1 MVVGSVESSPKEN
14 MNAPN
19 EFEVREAWQK
29 FLQMPEARDWYHTL
43 RNAGLL
49 QAEVMAGDLPYTA
62 ASLLSAYRK
71 LRDALDKPAPS
82 PIPPEPPIAVVEVRE
97 EDLPDYPVRGSME
110 NGWKYEQRVTVWREQ
125 RAQQAWKTR
134 ENKRLAQQPP
144 AQSTIDRTKADLR
157 LRKIE
162 QEQYAL
168 RKANQS

>member
-1 MVVGSVESSPKEN
+1 MTN
-14 MNAPN
+14 TPN
-19 EFEVREAWQK
+19 QHDVQQAWQQ
-29 FLQMPEARDWYHTL
+29 FLAMPEAATFHRTN

-49 QAEVMAGDLPYTA
+49 QSEVLAGDLPYSA
-62 ASLLSAYRK
+62 NALLLAFRK
-71 LRDALDKPAPS
+71 LRDALDKPAPT
-82 PIPPEPPIAVVEVRE
+82 PIPTEPPIAVAEVRE

-110 NGWKYEQRVTVWREQ
+110 NGWKYEQRVTVWREA

-168 RKANQS
+168 RKAYQS

>member
-1 MVVGSVESSPKEN
+1 MAN
-14 MNAPN
+14 TPN
-19 EFEVREAWQK
+19 EFEVREAWTK
-29 FLQMPEARDWYHTL
+29 FLAMPEATGWFHTR
-43 RNAGLL
+43 RNAELI
-49 QAEVMAGDLPYTA
+49 QQEVLAGGMPYTA

-71 LRDALDKPAPS
+71 LRAALDKPAPS

-110 NGWKYEQRVTVWREQ
+110 NGWKYEQRVTAWREQ

-134 ENKRLAQQPP
+134 ENKRLAAQPP